1 LSFIIPS
8 LSYPVFLNEQ
18 LTLFKLKAIKEGRPY
33 KFISASEFL
42 EKNSPSDFL
51 DQHFLCEIYLHEQA
65 CMLDTKFNHVPY
77 VGDV

>member
-1 LSFIIPS
+1 MYLLAEELLSFIIPS

-42 EKNSPSDFL
+42 EKIPLVIS
-51 DQHFLCEIYLHEQA
+51 
-65 CMLDTKFNHVPY
+65 
-77 VGDV
+77 